1 MAPPHGNAQAV
12 MSPAPQIAAN
22 LLRDLEAEPWR
33 FDYFS
38 VLRHLERVH
47 EDQPRIGDSATL
59 RDELVLL
66 GQDPFMDF
74 PASNLA
80 RVEQPEDK
88 PLRIFVKYM
97 GMLGPQGALPLATTE
112 EAYHYVLANDDAFPR
127 FLDVFNHRFLQLFFR
142 AWANSRPI
150 AQHDRPK
157 QDRFFA
163 YIGSAIGLGSEPYR
177 NLDSIPDAAKLCFAG
192 LLGAQAKSASR
203 LVGAL
208 CGLFEVR
215 AEVDEFVGTRLMLDV
230 QEYTILG
237 KRHNVLGEGAMLG
250 RGVYSV
256 QDKIRVRIYT
266 QTLAQY
272 MRFLPSGDLCE
283 PLADL
288 VYFYNGAQ
296 LDWDTELAI
305 PSGAVEPIRLGQ
317 FGQLGWTTWMA
328 PDWTTTEAYRR
339 DARFH
344 PAERMERKRQ
354 LRQADSEGGANGRH
368 QS

>member
-1 MAPPHGNAQAV
+1 
-12 MSPAPQIAAN
+12 MSWAHNIAAS
-22 LLRDLEAEPWR
+22 LLRELQSEPWR
-33 FDYFS
+33 FDYFT

-47 EDQPRIGDSATL
+47 ANKPRIGDSATL

-66 GQDPFMDF
+66 GQDPFMEF

-80 RVEQPEDK
+80 RVEQSEDK

-97 GMLGPQGALPLATTE
+97 GMLGPQGALPLAATE
-112 EAYHYVLANDDAFPR
+112 EAYHYILANDDAFPR
-127 FLDVFNHRFLQLFFR
+127 FLDIFNHRFIQLFFR

-163 YIGSAIGLGSEPYR
+163 YIGSAIGIGSEPYR
-177 NLDSIPDAAKLCFAG
+177 NLDSIPDAAKLGFAG
-192 LLGAQAKSASR
+192 LLGAQAKSPSR

-208 CGLFEVR
+208 GGLFGVE

-230 QEYTILG
+230 REYTILG
-237 KRHNVLGEGAMLG
+237 RRHNVLGEAAMLG

-256 QDKIRVRIYT
+256 QDKIRIRIYT
-266 QTLAQY
+266 ETLAQY
-272 MRFLPSGDLCE
+272 VRFLPSGDLCE

-296 LDWDTELAI
+296 LDWDAELAI
-305 PSGAVEPIRLGQ
+305 PPGAVEPIRLGR

-328 PDWTTTEAYRR
+328 PDWTTKEEYRR

-344 PAERMERKRQ
+344 PAERVERKRR
-354 LRQADSEGGANGRH
+354 LRRAGSEGDANG
-368 QS
+368 

>member
-1 MAPPHGNAQAV
+1 

>member
-1 MAPPHGNAQAV
+1 MAPPHGNAQAI
-12 MSPAPQIAAN
+12 MSRALQIAAS

-33 FDYFS
+33 FDYFA

-47 EDQPRIGDSATL
+47 GNHPRIGDSATL
-59 RDELVLL
+59 RDEIVLL
-66 GQDPFMDF
+66 GQDPFMEF

-80 RVEQPEDK
+80 RIEQPEDK
-88 PLRIFVKYM
+88 PLKIFVKHM

-163 YIGSAIGLGSEPYR
+163 YIGSAIGIGSEPYS
-177 NLDSIPDAAKLCFAG
+177 NLDSIPDAAKMCFAG
-192 LLGAQAKSASR
+192 LLGTQAKSASR
-203 LVGAL
+203 LVGAI

-237 KRHNVLGEGAMLG
+237 KRHNALGEDAMLG

-256 QDKIRVRIYT
+256 QDKIRIRIYT
-266 QTLAQY
+266 RTLAQY
-272 MRFLPSGDLCE
+272 IRFLPSGDLCE

-296 LDWDTELAI
+296 LDWDAELAI
-305 PSGAVEPIRLGQ
+305 PSAAVEPLRLGH

-328 PDWTTTEAYRR
+328 PDWTTTEEYRR

-344 PAERMERKRQ
+344 PAERMERKRRI
-354 LRQADSEGGANGRH
+354 RQAGSEGGAYGRH
-368 QS
+368 

>member
-1 MAPPHGNAQAV
+1 MAAPHGNAQVA
-12 MSPAPQIAAN
+12 MSQDSLIAPSV
-22 LLRDLEAEPWR
+22 LRDLEAEPWR
-33 FDYFS
+33 FDYFK
-38 VLRHLERVH
+38 VLRHLERLH
-47 EDQPRIGDSATL
+47 ADRPRIGESATL
-59 RDELVLL
+59 RDEIVQL

-80 RVEQPEDK
+80 RVERREDK
-88 PLRIFVKYM
+88 PLRIFVKYL

-112 EAYHYVLANDDAFPR
+112 EAYHYNLAHDDAFPR

-157 QDRFFA
+157 QDRFFT
-163 YIGSAIGLGSEPYR
+163 YVGSAIGVGSEPYT
-177 NLDSIPDAAKLCFAG
+177 NLDSISDTAKLGFAG

-203 LVGAL
+203 LVGAI
-208 CGLFEVR
+208 CGLFKVK
-215 AEVDEFVGTRLMLDV
+215 AEVDEFVGTRLMLDAG
-230 QEYTILG
+230 EYTILSR
-237 KRHNVLGEGAMLG
+237 RHNVLGEDAMLG

-266 QTLAQY
+266 QSLAQY
-272 MRFLPSGDLCE
+272 IRFLPSGDLCE

-288 VYFYNGAQ
+288 VFFYNGAQ
-296 LDWDTELAI
+296 LDWDAELAI
-305 PSGAVEPIRLGQ
+305 PSGAVEPIRLGR

-328 PDWTTTEAYRR
+328 PDWTTKEAYRR

-344 PAERMERKRQ
+344 PAERMEKKRRM
-354 LRQADSEGGANGRH
+354 RQARSEGDANGRY
-368 QS
+368 

>member
-47 EDQPRIGDSATL
+47 ENQHRIGDSATL

-74 PASNLA
+74 SASNLA

-112 EAYHYVLANDDAFPR
+112 EAYHYILANDDAFPR

-177 NLDSIPDAAKLCFAG
+177 NLDSIPDASKLCFAG

-339 DARFH
+339 DARYH
-344 PAERMERKRQ
+344 PAECMERKRQ

>member
-47 EDQPRIGDSATL
+47 ENQPRIGDSATL

-80 RVEQPEDK
+80 RVEHPEDK

-215 AEVDEFVGTRLMLDV
+215 AEIDEFVGTRLMLDV

>member
-1 MAPPHGNAQAV
+1 MAAPHGTAQAI
-12 MSPAPQIAAN
+12 MSEPDHIAAS
-22 LLRDLEAEPWR
+22 LLRDLTAEPWR
-33 FDYFS
+33 FDYFT

-47 EDQPRIGDSATL
+47 ASQPRIGDSATL
-59 RDELVLL
+59 REELVLL

-80 RVEQPEDK
+80 RVEQRDDA

-112 EAYHYVLANDDAFPR
+112 EAYHYNLANDDAFPR

-150 AQHDRPK
+150 AQHDRPQ

-163 YIGSAIGLGSEPYR
+163 YIGSAIGIGSEPYR
-177 NLDSIPDAAKLCFAG
+177 NLDSIPDAVKLGFAG

-203 LVGAL
+203 LAGAL
-208 CGLFEVR
+208 CGLFKVR
-215 AEVDEFVGTRLMLDV
+215 AEVDEFVGSRLMLDAR
-230 QEYTILG
+230 EYTVLG
-237 KRHNVLGEGAMLG
+237 RRHHVLGEDAMLG

-256 QDKIRVRIYT
+256 QDKIRIRLYT
-266 QTLAQY
+266 ETLVQY
-272 MRFLPSGDLCE
+272 VRFLPSGDLCE

-288 VYFYNGAQ
+288 VYFYTGAQ
-296 LDWDTELAI
+296 LDWDAELAI
-305 PSGAVEPIRLGQ
+305 PPGAVEPIRLGR

-328 PDWTTTEAYRR
+328 PDWTTKEAYRR

-344 PAERMERKRQ
+344 PAERMERKRR
-354 LRQADSEGGANGRH
+354 LRLAGKEGGADGRH

>member
-1 MAPPHGNAQAV
+1 MAATHGTTQAV
-12 MSPAPQIAAN
+12 MSRAHQMAS
-22 LLRDLEAEPWR
+22 LLRDLEKEPWR
-33 FDYFS
+33 FDYFT

-47 EDQPRIGDSATL
+47 ESRPRIGDSATL
-59 RDELVLL
+59 RDEIVLL
-66 GQDPFMDF
+66 GQDPFMEF
-74 PASNLA
+74 PAANLA
-80 RVEQPEDK
+80 RAEQAEEK
-88 PLRIFVKYM
+88 PLKLFVKYM

-127 FLDVFNHRFLQLFFR
+127 FLDIFNHRFIQLFFR

-150 AQHDRPK
+150 AQHDRPNL
-157 QDRFFA
+157 DRFWA
-163 YIGSAIGLGSEPYR
+163 YIGSAIGIGSEPYR
-177 NLDSIPDAAKLCFAG
+177 HLGSIPDANKIRFAG

-203 LVGAL
+203 LAGAI
-208 CGLFEVR
+208 CGLFEVK
-215 AEVDEFVGTRLMLDV
+215 AEVEEFVGTRLMLDV
-230 QEYTILG
+230 QEYTFLG
-237 KRHNVLGEGAMLG
+237 RGQNVLGQGAMLG

-266 QTLAQY
+266 RSLAQY
-272 MRFLPSGDLCE
+272 IRFLPSGDLCE

-288 VYFYNGAQ
+288 VYLYNGAQ

-305 PSGAVEPIRLGQ
+305 RSGAVEPMRLGR
-317 FGQLGWTTWMA
+317 FGQLGWTSWMA

-354 LRQADSEGGANGRH
+354 RRPAASEGDADGRH
-368 QS
+368 QH